1 MDDIKTI
8 IETMNFPVREQLNFS
23 FGIDQDRCKNLFFE
37 IFMRVD
43 KTTNEWLNIP
53 EYKEVIEWMTDTKGK
68 GLALFGSIGRGKTV
82 INSFIIPVLFY
93 RRYGKVLK
101 PRIAQG
107 LTRENL
113 SQCKWAY
120 VIDDIGTEEIVN
132 EYGTKTDMVSY
143 AINNAEHF
151 NKPLFLTS
159 NLTKDELIQRYGLRT
174 FDRIQRL
181 CKIVIFTGK
190 SLRQ

>member
-1 MDDIKTI
+1 MEDIKTV
-8 IETMNFPVREQLNFS
+8 IETMNFPVREQLSFS
-23 FGIDQDRCKNLFFE
+23 FGDIEQCKDLFID
-37 IFMRVD
+37 IFSEVD
-43 KTTNEWLNIP
+43 KTASKIYWLP
-53 EYKEVIEWMTDTKGK
+53 EYIKVIEWMVDTQGK

-82 INSFIIPVLFY
+82 INSFIIPILFY
-93 RRYGKVLK
+93 RRYGKILR

-120 VIDDIGTEEIVN
+120 IIDDIGTEEIVN

-143 AINNAEHF
+143 AINNAEHYL
-151 NKPLFLTS
+151 KPLFLTS

-174 FDRIQRL
+174 FDRINRL
-181 CKIVIFTGK
+181 CKIIVFKGK